1 MGTGRAIT
9 WKRNGDDNSADDDHG
24 DHDNYNVGDDNND
37 DDKLGTGSA
46 ITKKSNGKHWS
57 HNSKFKEYIYDPNI
71 LPKTQILTSSQFKD
85 CGSFMS
91 IWRWRYIIR

>member
-46 ITKKSNGKHWS
+46 ITKKRQWQILISQ
-57 HNSKFKEYIYDPNI
+57 FKIQRIYDPNI